1 MNIGMGYN
9 FGTDVVVAEAVKAG
23 VITLN
28 QALELQAKD
37 TLIRDDVAGVLF
49 GACKNGVN
57 ADGKTFIQS
66 LIDAGVVTEE
76 AAIAAGLVEAK
87 PEVLEVVS
95 VSATNLKQLVV
106 EFNMPIKKAGDEGN
120 YIIETEDAKATIDKD
135 SDFALQDDKKTV
147 VITLTDDAAQQEV
160 IDLKIKGI
168 ESESGLKL
176 DETVIKDIELKDTTI
191 PQAISAEVVGKYTIK
206 VKFSEPIGEPP
217 ANGKDVDDFFSVDDG
232 EYLIEKIEKFNNDT
246 ELNVTLYSALEE
258 GTVTIEAKPAIKDYA
273 GFGITKKTFTL
284 DVVEDETGPV
294 VVGYKDAKPNKVT
307 LIFDE
312 DVELLAEEDS
322 KGFWPDFY
330 HTNENNVADDVKVEG
345 KEVTLTFTTNSLPE
359 GRAYIYIKKDALQDL
374 WENKNAKISYVVEV
388 TLDTE
393 PPVLEKVEQDG
404 DNAIKLTFNEDLDV
418 ESAENIENYTILKDG
433 KEVKDIISSPV
444 YENKVVTINFN
455 GNLSGDYAIVVEKV
469 KDVAGNAISK
479 TTMSFTMKDTT
490 PPNLDNFTA
499 KLYNAGIEEG
509 NEKKQM
515 IKVSFGEAMAVSGS
529 YSVVDLDK
537 YVIYDDDTELIN
549 LGDWKNAS
557 IKAVDGNKA
566 VEIKLPCDDSD
577 AVDDGKQFKLDPD
590 PDTMTLKLVIARVA
604 DAAGNKMGA
613 LTTKV
618 DINEQGFV
626 DVKSVELTAK
636 DTVVITMTD
645 KLTKFKTTDF
655 FKRTSSTTFDSALL
669 KGDNEDPVEITRIR
683 HTINDD
689 GQSVIT
695 LTLAEN
701 EKTTYLANTKVEG
714 DLTAS
719 DMKFEPLLNNG
730 KTDSANAYG
739 ETINPDTVLVADKAA
754 PVVEEV
760 YYVDV
765 DGSDIDKIIVV
776 FSEKIDVATVLNG
789 LAVKGFK
796 VSGNKA
802 ELESAVLKD
811 SEFSLEVDDESVTIK
826 AYKAVVLTGKNF
838 NKYTDVSY
846 DDAFGMADENG
857 NAVKSFSR
865 TNTLKVA
872 EE

>member
-1 MNIGMGYN
+1 MLMLPL
-9 FGTDVVVAEAVKAG
+9 T
-23 VITLN
+23 
-28 QALELQAKD
+28 
-37 TLIRDDVAGVLF
+37 
-49 GACKNGVN
+49 KNP
-57 ADGKTFIQS
+57 ASIF
-66 LIDAGVVTEE
+66 
-76 AAIAAGLVEAK
+76 
-87 PEVLEVVS
+87 
-95 VSATNLKQLVV
+95 
-106 EFNMPIKKAGDEGN
+106 
-120 YIIETEDAKATIDKD
+120 
-135 SDFALQDDKKTV
+135 QDDKKTV
-147 VITLTDDAAQQEV
+147 VITLTNKAAQQEV
-160 IDLKIKGI
+160 IDLTIKGI

-176 DETVIKDIELKDTTI
+176 EETTIEGIELFDNTI
-191 PQAISAEVVGKYTIK
+191 PKAVSAEVVGKYTIK
-206 VKFSEPIGEPP
+206 VTFSEPIMVPRLDEEI
-217 ANGKDVDDFFSVDDG
+217 DSDEDEDEDIDDFFSIDG
-232 EYLIEKIEKFNNDT
+232 GNTLIKEIEKLGNDT

-258 GTVTIEAKPAIKDYA
+258 GTVEIEAKPAIKDYA
-273 GFGITKKTFTL
+273 GFGIPKKSFVL

-294 VVGYKDAKPNKVT
+294 VVDYKDAKPSEVT

-312 DVELLAEEDS
+312 EIKLTDDPGEDDGFNDGFLA
-322 KGFWPDFY
+322 KFY
-330 HTNENNVADDVKVEG
+330 HTNKNNTALDLKAEG
-345 KEVTLTFTTNSLPE
+345 KELTITFVKDDKDNKLPE
-359 GRAYIYIKKDALQDL
+359 GRAYIYIEKDALQDL

-388 TLDTE
+388 ELDEE

-455 GNLSGDYAIVVEKV
+455 DNLSGDYAIVVEKV

-490 PPNLDNFTA
+490 PPDLDNFTA
-499 KLYNAGIEEG
+499 KLYNAGD
-509 NEKKQM
+509 EKKQM

-537 YVIYDDDTELIN
+537 YVIYDGDTELIN

-577 AVDDGKQFKLDPD
+577 AVDDKQFELDHE
-590 PDTMTLKLVIARVA
+590 TMTLKLVIARVA

-613 LTTKV
+613 LTTEV
-618 DINEQGFV
+618 DINKQGFV

-645 KLTKFKTTDF
+645 KLTTFKATDF
-655 FKRTSSTTFDSALL
+655 FKRTEGTSFASALL
-669 KGDNEDPVEITRIR
+669 KGGSEDPVEITRIR

-695 LTLAEN
+695 LTLAES
-701 EKTTYLANTKVEG
+701 EKTTYLYNDKDDDGNVEN
-714 DLTAS
+714 S
-719 DMKFEPLLNNG
+719 SMVFVPLNKDD

-739 ETINPDTVLVADKAA
+739 ETINTTPVYVADKAA

-760 YYVDV
+760 YFVELDDEY
-765 DGSDIDKIIVV
+765 DGKEILVV
-776 FSEKIDVATVLNG
+776 FSEAIDTSTVRSNNK
-789 LAVKGFK
+789 VSGFS

-802 ELESAVLKD
+802 EL
-811 SEFSLEVDDESVTIK
+811 SEAYLLEEEITVTVGTEEEEKTI
-826 AYKAVVLTGKNF
+826 APYTAVVLTGKNF

-846 DDAFGMADENG
+846 NDAFGMDDLNG
-857 NAVKSFSR
+857 NKVKSFSR
-865 TNTLKVA
+865 TKTLKEAKEA
-872 EE
+872 EEGEEGGE